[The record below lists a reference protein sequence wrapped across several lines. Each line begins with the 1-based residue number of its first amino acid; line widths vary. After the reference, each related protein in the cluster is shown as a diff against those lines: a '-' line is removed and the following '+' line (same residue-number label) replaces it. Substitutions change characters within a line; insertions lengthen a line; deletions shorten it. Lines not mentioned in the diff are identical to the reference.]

1 MNTAATGTAP
11 ATPSNEPAARRG
23 PGKPLPWGRIAL
35 HTGCVAALLVMLYP
49 LAWLLATSL
58 KPADEVVA
66 SLRLLPG
73 RLEWGNYATA
83 MDGLEGVSIWRL
95 LSNSLVIA
103 GGAVLGNV
111 VSCSLAAYAFARLR
125 FRMRGPLFAF
135 MIATIMLPH
144 HAVLIP
150 QYIVFN
156 QLGMVNT
163 YWPMILPKFLATDA
177 FFVFLIVQ
185 FMRGLPEELEEAA
198 RIDGCGPVRSFF
210 SIILPLTRPAL
221 ITTAI
226 FTFIW
231 TWNDFFTQLIYLFE
245 PEKFTL
251 TLALRAFVDSSSQ
264 SAFGPMFAMSV
275 FALLPIVLF
284 FLAFQRFLVEG
295 MANSGI
301 KGGARWTP
309 PEPPVHLLG
318 SGASCSAPGSNSSPT
333 YWS

>member
-1 MNTAATGTAP
+1 MTTAP
-11 ATPSNEPAARRG
+11 STAPTTAPGAARKR
-23 PGKPLPWGRIAL
+23 PAPARIAL
-35 HTGCVAALLVMLYP
+35 HICLIAVLLVMLYP
-49 LAWLLATSL
+49 LAWLVATSF
-58 KPADEVVA
+58 KPADEVIA
-66 SLRLLPG
+66 SLRLLPSHFA
-73 RLEWGNYATA
+73 WGNYSTA
-83 MDGLEGVSIWRL
+83 LDGVNEVGVGRL
-95 LSNSLVIA
+95 LWNSLLIA
-103 GGAVLGNV
+103 CGAVLGNV
-111 VSCSLAAYAFARLR
+111 ISCSLAAYAFARLR

-144 HAVLIP
+144 HAILIP
-150 QYIVFN
+150 QYIIFN

-185 FMRGLPEELEEAA
+185 FMRGLPRELEEAA
-198 RIDGCGPVRSFF
+198 RIDGCGPFRSFF
-210 SIILPLTRPAL
+210 SVILPLTRPAL

-251 TLALRAFVDSSSQ
+251 TLALRSFVDASSQ

-295 MANSGI
+295 MA
-301 KGGARWTP
+301 
-309 PEPPVHLLG
+309 G
-318 SGASCSAPGSNSSPT
+318 SGLKG
-333 YWS
+333 